1 MSEFPKGLALLVI
14 LRADQLK
21 NHPVDAVTKSEKLCL
36 LMIGSQNGHLPTY
49 NDLDGVIHLLHL
61 KNSNRDLVMRLV
73 LLPNLH
79 IIYLIIQ
86 NFMTW

>member
-1 MSEFPKGLALLVI
+1 
-14 LRADQLK
+14 
-21 NHPVDAVTKSEKLCL
+21 
-36 LMIGSQNGHLPTY
+36 MIGSQNGHLTTY
-49 NDLDGVIHLLHL
+49 NDLDGMIYLLHL

-86 NFMTW
+86 NFLTW